1 MKDKQRIGNIIRQK
15 RQLLGM
21 TQQELSDKVGYKART
36 SINRIENGLV
46 EVPDSK
52 LKKIAEILNCSIG
65 DLLGDTTEK
74 KTCNNSDITQIN
86 IDMTYQKAL
95 SYNGVSDDD
104 LNEIL
109 LQVWYRYSKEYKNIV
124 NDIDDLVLKFYELKN
139 KIKRTNTIYKDI
151 LKWFDDINGGIELN
165 NISGDTKNALIN
177 DLYEMSRNADKY
189 GTIETLLHALNNR
202 F

>member
-1 MKDKQRIGNIIRQK
+1 MDNKQKIGEIIRQK
-15 RQLLGM
+15 RLILGM
-21 TQQELSDKVGYKART
+21 TQEQLAEKLGYKTRV
-36 SINRIENGLV
+36 SIARIENGV
-46 EVPDSK
+46 VSVPKDK
-52 LKKIAEILNCSIG
+52 LEQFAHALNCNIEE
-65 DLLGDTTEK
+65 LKQET
-74 KTCNNSDITQIN
+74 NNIKDDVTRVN